1 MKTWITS
8 LTTIVITSF
17 SALVKFHN
25 ANKKKRNKNKI
36 NGYLEEMFAMP
47 GIRQHGGRNG
57 DKGGVSLNECLS
69 LERRKKIC
77 SNSL

>member
-1 MKTWITS
+1 MPI
-8 LTTIVITSF
+8 
-17 SALVKFHN
+17 
-25 ANKKKRNKNKI
+25 KKKRNKNKI
-36 NGYLEEMFAMP
+36 NGYSEEMFAMP

-69 LERRKKIC
+69 LEGREKIC